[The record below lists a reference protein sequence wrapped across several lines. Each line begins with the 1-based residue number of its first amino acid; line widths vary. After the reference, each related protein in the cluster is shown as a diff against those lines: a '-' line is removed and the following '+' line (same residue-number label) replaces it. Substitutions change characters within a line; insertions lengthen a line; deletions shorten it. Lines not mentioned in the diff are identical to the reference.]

1 MDIDECL
8 KNLTIADQIG
18 TPRAIRS
25 GRIAIDSYMRA
36 AGPDPEARMEA
47 LGVLATTWAM
57 SHGRDGVWVH
67 DHIRT
72 LQSAERSPSRRHMKR
87 ARDPG
92 R

>member
-25 GRIAIDSYMRA
+25 GRMAIDSYMRA
-36 AGPDPEARMEA
+36 VGLDPEVRMEA
-47 LGVLATTWAM
+47 LGLLATTWAI

-72 LQSAERSPSRRHMKR
+72 LRSIERSSPHPHMKW